1 MRWISIARSAALAV
15 AAACVALGSALSVVP
30 ANAQGQAQS
39 QAQGQAPGWPT
50 KPIRFLLPNP
60 PGGTNDILARMLQAP
75 MQEILGQPV
84 IVENR
89 PGGSNIIATEA
100 VIRSPA
106 DGYTIG
112 TIISVHASNVALQPK
127 LPYDSVK
134 DITPIAF
141 LGHVGNIVVVHPDV
155 KATSMAE
162 LIELARANPGKVHH
176 GSSGMGT
183 SQHFSG
189 ELLKLGTKADFVH
202 VPYRGGGPAINDL
215 LGGHIQM
222 MFGNFASIVPH
233 VRAGK
238 VRPLAV
244 TAGNR
249 SPVFPELP
257 TVAEAAK
264 LPGFAVTEW
273 YAVIGPAGMPP
284 EIVAKLNAAFYEALK
299 RPDIAPKLR
308 DQGIEVEFMTPD
320 KLGTF
325 VQAEIAKLSDIAKR
339 ADMKLTQ

>member
-1 MRWISIARSAALAV
+1 MRWKSIARSAAFAVCLAS
-15 AAACVALGSALSVVP
+15 VALSAISVGP
-30 ANAQGQAQS
+30 AQAQ
-39 QAQGQAPGWPT
+39 AWPN

-60 PGGTNDILARMLQAP
+60 PGGTNDILARMLQQP
-75 MQEILGQPV
+75 LQEILGQPV

-100 VIRSPA
+100 VVRSPP

-127 LPYDSVK
+127 LPYDSIK

-162 LIELARANPGKVHH
+162 LVALAKANPGKVHH

-189 ELLKLGTKADFVH
+189 ELLKLGTNADFVH

-249 SPVFPELP
+249 SPVFPDLP

-308 DQGIEVEFMTPD
+308 DQGIEVEFMTPE
-320 KLGTF
+320 KLGSF
-325 VQAEIAKLSDIAKR
+325 VSSEIAKLSDIAKR
-339 ADMKLTQ
+339 ANMKLTQ

>member
-1 MRWISIARSAALAV
+1 MQRETVALAI
-15 AAACVALGSALSVVP
+15 ALASALTIFDMP
-30 ANAQGQAQS
+30 AQAQS
-39 QAQGQAPGWPT
+39 WPSR
-50 KPIRFLLPNP
+50 PIRIILPNP

-75 MQEILGQPV
+75 LQEILGQPIV
-84 IVENR
+84 VENR
-89 PGGSNIIATEA
+89 AGGSNIIATDA
-100 VIRSPA
+100 IVRSPP

-127 LPYDSVK
+127 LPYDSIK

-141 LGHVGNIVVVHPDV
+141 LGYVGNIVVVHPAV
-155 KATSMAE
+155 KANSMQE
-162 LIELARANPGKVHH
+162 LIALAKANPGTIHH
-176 GSSGMGT
+176 GSSGIGT

-189 ELLKLGTKADFVH
+189 ELLKLRTGAEFVH

-222 MFGNFASIVPH
+222 MFGNFTSILPH
-233 VRAGK
+233 VRAGT

-249 SPVFPELP
+249 SPVFPDLP
-257 TVAEAAK
+257 TVAEAAN

-273 YAVIGPAGMPP
+273 YAVIGPAGLPQ
-284 EIVAKLNAAFYEALK
+284 EIVDKLNAAFYDALK

-308 DQGIEVEFMTPD
+308 DQGIEVEFMTPTQ
-320 KLGTF
+320 LREF
-325 VQAEIAKLSDIAKR
+325 INAEIAKLGDIAKR
-339 ADMKLTQ
+339 ANMRLPD

>member
-1 MRWISIARSAALAV
+1 MQRETVALAI
-15 AAACVALGSALSVVP
+15 ALASALAIFDMP
-30 ANAQGQAQS
+30 AHAQS
-39 QAQGQAPGWPT
+39 WPSR
-50 KPIRFLLPNP
+50 PIRIILPNP

-75 MQEILGQPV
+75 LQEILGQPIV
-84 IVENR
+84 VENR
-89 PGGSNIIATEA
+89 AGGSNIIATDA
-100 VIRSPA
+100 IVRSPP

-127 LPYDSVK
+127 LPYDSIK

-141 LGHVGNIVVVHPDV
+141 LGYVGNIVVVHPAV
-155 KATSMAE
+155 KANSMQE
-162 LIELARANPGKVHH
+162 LIALAEANPGTIHH
-176 GSSGMGT
+176 GSSGIGT

-189 ELLKLGTKADFVH
+189 ELLKLRTGAEFVH

-222 MFGNFASIVPH
+222 MFGNFTSILPH
-233 VRAGK
+233 VRAGT

-249 SPVFPELP
+249 SPVFPDLP
-257 TVAEAAK
+257 TVAEAAN

-273 YAVIGPAGMPP
+273 YAVIGPAGLPQ
-284 EIVAKLNAAFYEALK
+284 EIVDKLNAAFYDALK

-308 DQGIEVEFMTPD
+308 DQGIEVEFMTPTR
-320 KLGTF
+320 LREF
-325 VQAEIAKLSDIAKR
+325 INAEIAKLGDIATR
-339 ADMKLTQ
+339 ANMRLPD

>member
-1 MRWISIARSAALAV
+1 MQRETVALAI
-15 AAACVALGSALSVVP
+15 ALASALAIFDMP
-30 ANAQGQAQS
+30 AQAQS
-39 QAQGQAPGWPT
+39 WPSRA
-50 KPIRFLLPNP
+50 IHIILPNP

-75 MQEILGQPV
+75 LQEILGQPIV
-84 IVENR
+84 VENR
-89 PGGSNIIATEA
+89 AGGSNIIATDA
-100 VIRSPA
+100 IVRSPP

-127 LPYDSVK
+127 LPYDSIK

-141 LGHVGNIVVVHPDV
+141 LGYVGNIVVVHPAV
-155 KATSMAE
+155 KANSMQE
-162 LIELARANPGKVHH
+162 LIALAKANPGTIHH
-176 GSSGMGT
+176 GSSGIGT

-189 ELLKLGTKADFVH
+189 ELLKLRTGAEFVH

-222 MFGNFASIVPH
+222 MFGNFTSILPH
-233 VRAGK
+233 VRAGT

-249 SPVFPELP
+249 SPVFPDLP
-257 TVAEAAK
+257 TVAEAAN

-273 YAVIGPAGMPP
+273 YAVIGPAGLPQ
-284 EIVAKLNAAFYEALK
+284 EIVDKLNAAFYDALK

-308 DQGIEVEFMTPD
+308 DQGIEVEFMTPTRLR
-320 KLGTF
+320 KF
-325 VQAEIAKLSDIAKR
+325 INAEIAKLGDIATR
-339 ADMKLTQ
+339 ANMRLPD

>member
-1 MRWISIARSAALAV
+1 MRWKSIARSAAFAVCLAS
-15 AAACVALGSALSVVP
+15 VALSAISVGP
-30 ANAQGQAQS
+30 AQAQ
-39 QAQGQAPGWPT
+39 AWPN

-60 PGGTNDILARMLQAP
+60 PGGTNDILARMLQQP
-75 MQEILGQPV
+75 LQEILGQPV

-100 VIRSPA
+100 VVRSPP

-127 LPYDSVK
+127 LPYDSIK

-162 LIELARANPGKVHH
+162 LIALAKANPGKVHH

-189 ELLKLGTKADFVH
+189 ELLKLGTNADFVH

-249 SPVFPELP
+249 SPVFPDLP

-308 DQGIEVEFMTPD
+308 DQGIEVEFMTPE
-320 KLGTF
+320 KLGSF
-325 VQAEIAKLSDIAKR
+325 VSSEIAKLSDIAKR
-339 ADMKLTQ
+339 ANMKLTQ

>member
-1 MRWISIARSAALAV
+1 MQRKTVALAI
-15 AAACVALGSALSVVP
+15 ALASAL
-30 ANAQGQAQS
+30 AIFDMLAQAQS
-39 QAQGQAPGWPT
+39 WPSR
-50 KPIRFLLPNP
+50 PIRIILPNP

-75 MQEILGQPV
+75 LQEILGQPIV
-84 IVENR
+84 VENR
-89 PGGSNIIATEA
+89 AGGSNIIATDA
-100 VIRSPA
+100 IVRSPP

-127 LPYDSVK
+127 LPYDSIK

-141 LGHVGNIVVVHPDV
+141 LGYVGNIVVVHPAV
-155 KATSMAE
+155 KANSMQE
-162 LIELARANPGKVHH
+162 LIALAKANPGTIHH
-176 GSSGMGT
+176 GSSGIGT

-189 ELLKLGTKADFVH
+189 ELLKLRTGAEFVH

-222 MFGNFASIVPH
+222 MFGNFTSILPH
-233 VRAGK
+233 VRAGT

-249 SPVFPELP
+249 SPVFPDLP
-257 TVAEAAK
+257 TVAEAAN

-273 YAVIGPAGMPP
+273 YAVIGPAGLPQ
-284 EIVAKLNAAFYEALK
+284 EIVDKLNAAFYDALK

-308 DQGIEVEFMTPD
+308 DQGIEVEFMTPTQ
-320 KLGTF
+320 LREF
-325 VQAEIAKLSDIAKR
+325 INAEIAKLGDIAKR
-339 ADMKLTQ
+339 ANMRLPD

>member
-1 MRWISIARSAALAV
+1 MQWKIIALA
-15 AAACVALGSALSVVP
+15 CALASTFATFDVP
-30 ANAQGQAQS
+30 ARAQTY
-39 QAQGQAPGWPT
+39 PN

-75 MQEILGQPV
+75 LQEILGQPV

-100 VIRSPA
+100 VVRSPP

-127 LPYDSVK
+127 LPYDSIK

-155 KATSMAE
+155 KATSMLE
-162 LIELARANPGKVHH
+162 LIALAKANPGKVHH

-189 ELLKLGTKADFVH
+189 ELLKLGTGAEFVH

-249 SPVFPELP
+249 SPVFPDLP

-299 RPDIAPKLR
+299 RPDIATVLR
-308 DQGIEVEFMTPD
+308 DQGIEVEFMTPP
-320 KLGTF
+320 KLGDF
-325 VQAEIAKLSDIAKR
+325 VKAEIAKLSDIAKR
-339 ADMKLTQ
+339 ANMKLTE